1 MLHNLA
7 EMKLIG
13 YVNMPGCIQRHNNAL
28 LEFEVRFIH
37 TENLQLTS
45 IFITVLQHWDINF
58 ISLATMEKNY
68 TKDT

>member
-1 MLHNLA
+1 MEIYLA
-7 EMKLIG
+7 AFKD
-13 YVNMPGCIQRHNNAL
+13 NAL
-28 LEFEVRFIH
+28 LEFKVRFIH